1 MKKFISMIIAITLM
15 FGLGIGLAGCD
26 AEVSITAISI
36 KSGTLATEY
45 YVDDNFS
52 VEDAVIVVT
61 YSDNTTEEI
70 TSDDVDFETIFET
83 ISTETAGTKVLQFT
97 YGGKT
102 ATLTIKVY
110 SSLTDEYEI
119 NGFEQPAFVT
129 NYKYYKSVKPNNKET
144 EFYNR
149 TVEYKV
155 GDDNP
160 FIFLPIITAVDEEEN
175 LITPSAYVSNVI
187 VELKNNETGEFEVL
201 TGEDLTDMVRVSTT
215 ESSFDFTETAI
226 GETFRI
232 TVRPEFVEASELP
245 NGALSFSF
253 TVVDGWNAYD
263 VADLSRI
270 NNNATT
276 ELDWAS
282 YKNANSIGSEQI
294 NALILHNDIT
304 ITASDLPASY
314 IWQENEVSGSADYDI
329 SLGSLKDWKAIYTRM
344 VGAGDDIFT
353 LSGNYF
359 TIDASA
365 IPLIVRDGTTPL
377 ASNEYNEGLIAN
389 SLLFGFTGDKDGTTT
404 DVANGKCVMENLN
417 IIGNSNRSEDI
428 KNLGGLTMVNTTS
441 SDFVA
446 DNVISKSFFTNY
458 TTQRA
463 GADGKDSKTT
473 LNDCKTYDSF
483 SCMLYLFGCETNDV
497 TNSEF
502 KRAGGPITLVCT
514 VETGSYKNYGNINF
528 TDCNIE
534 NFVTGTE
541 AWFSIN
547 NASSLVTDIA
557 TMNQLIAGYSGG
569 TKSIMNSESK
579 LNFITA
585 MIDGD
590 NTLTFEDPLQGATT
604 IDNGEEINDTAL
616 DMGALNSNPYLAD
629 LITAGAPILQSSAG
643 GLGYIND
650 APSIQTILNEPDN
663 NNGLYQGDY
672 MYLYLKAGS
681 QYIGACVEYFDIVAS

>member
-1 MKKFISMIIAITLM
+1 
-15 FGLGIGLAGCD
+15 
-26 AEVSITAISI
+26 
-36 KSGTLATEY
+36 
-45 YVDDNFS
+45 
-52 VEDAVIVVT
+52 
-61 YSDNTTEEI
+61 
-70 TSDDVDFETIFET
+70 
-83 ISTETAGTKVLQFT
+83 
-97 YGGKT
+97 
-102 ATLTIKVY
+102 
-110 SSLTDEYEI
+110 
-119 NGFEQPAFVT
+119 
-129 NYKYYKSVKPNNKET
+129 
-144 EFYNR
+144 
-149 TVEYKV
+149 
-155 GDDNP
+155 
-160 FIFLPIITAVDEEEN
+160 
-175 LITPSAYVSNVI
+175 
-187 VELKNNETGEFEVL
+187 
-201 TGEDLTDMVRVSTT
+201 
-215 ESSFDFTETAI
+215 
-226 GETFRI
+226 
-232 TVRPEFVEASELP
+232 
-245 NGALSFSF
+245 
-253 TVVDGWNAYD
+253 
-263 VADLSRI
+263 
-270 NNNATT
+270 
-276 ELDWAS
+276 
-282 YKNANSIGSEQI
+282 
-294 NALILHNDIT
+294 
-304 ITASDLPASY
+304 
-314 IWQENEVSGSADYDI
+314 
-329 SLGSLKDWKAIYTRM
+329 
-344 VGAGDDIFT
+344 
-353 LSGNYF
+353 
-359 TIDASA
+359 
-365 IPLIVRDGTTPL
+365 
-377 ASNEYNEGLIAN
+377 
-389 SLLFGFTGDKDGTTT
+389 LFGFTGDKDGTTT
-404 DVANGKCVMENLN
+404 DVVNGKCVMENLN

-446 DNVISKSFFTNY
+446 DNVISKSFLTNY
-458 TTQRA
+458 TTVRA

-502 KRAGGPITLVCT
+502 KRAGGPIALVCT

-541 AWFSIN
+541 AWFNIN
-547 NASSLVTDIA
+547 NASSLVTGIA
-557 TMNQLIAGYSGG
+557 TMNQLIAGYLGG